1 MIKALLKEVDKD
13 LLEHIDIESLSQE
26 QLKTIHDLL
35 KGEKNN
41 LINRTLFYLLSEKF
55 YREDYSKIIEADVN
69 SSMKE
74 PFYKFVSELVQ
85 KKPNQG
91 PSKIK
96 GKLSKK
102 ESILFNAL
110 EEARFDRQ
118 ELILMIYGEDCDYL
132 KAETSFK
139 SLLYRFKKK
148 IDGEITISP
157 DGIYSISI

>member
-1 MIKALLKEVDKD
+1 MIKALLKEIDKD

-26 QLKTIHDLL
+26 QLKTTHDLL

-41 LINRTLFYLLSEKF
+41 LLNRTLFYLLSEKL

-69 SSMKE
+69 SSMKD
-74 PFYKFVSELVQ
+74 PFYNFVSELIQ

-110 EEARFDRQ
+110 EEARFNRQ

-157 DGIYSISI
+157 DVIYSISS